1 MTQHASRPRRPGR
14 LAVGALTGALALT
27 ALAGCSTD
35 SAETDDDLSGTIT
48 FGNFMWLEPARGET
62 LWEGTTL
69 YSEENSEATI
79 EQWTSAYA
87 SYFDS
92 LFTELGAGGGPD
104 VFLVTTTELARL
116 VEAGIAEPLDDVVSA
131 ADGLNTTSDDAILD
145 GTHYG
150 VAWSRVNYTLIYNIE
165 LLEEAGVE
173 PPTTVDE
180 LIEAGQAI
188 EAATGAKGFAVRHQ
202 MNESTPWSDDFT
214 NWTYGYGGS
223 WSDGTSLTID
233 SPENIEG
240 LTAFVDVYDAG
251 IMPIGDDASTF
262 RSKFQSGQVA
272 MLIENGGGTLALA
285 TSGELPGSS
294 IGAVEMPFE
303 HPGTHLQN
311 ILVVNAN
318 SDNKELAKDFV
329 RWTLTPAGQEA
340 LRPGLN
346 GGAMATDIPDTEE
359 FTDEHS
365 SWSLMFHEVAN
376 DSTSSL
382 VPGFEADTP
391 AIKQIIMG
399 YVELA
404 LLGELDPAE
413 ALAQAQAEAEAAYGG

>member
-1 MTQHASRPRRPGR
+1 MTQNASRSRRPGR
-14 LAVGALTGALALT
+14 LAAGALAGVAAI
-27 ALAGCSTD
+27 ALAGCS
-35 SAETDDDLSGTIT
+35 SEAAPTDDDLSGTIT
-48 FGNFMWLEPARGET
+48 FGNFMWLEPGRGET
-62 LWEGTTL
+62 LWEGTTA
-69 YSEENSEATI
+69 YSEENTEAAI

-116 VEAGIAEPLDDVVSA
+116 VEAGIAEPVDDVVSGV
-131 ADGLNTTSDDAILD
+131 DGLNTTSDDAVFD

-150 VAWSRVNYTLIYNIE
+150 VAWSRVNYALIYNIE
-165 LLEEAGVE
+165 LLEEAGVA
-173 PPTTVDE
+173 PPATVDE
-180 LIEAGQAI
+180 LIEAGQAV

-202 MNESTPWSDDFT
+202 MNESTPWGDDFT

-240 LTAFVDVYDAG
+240 LSAFVDVYDAG

-272 MLIENGGGTLALA
+272 MLIENGGGSLALA

-294 IGAVEMPFE
+294 IGSVEMPFE

-359 FTDEHS
+359 FTEEHS

-376 DSTSSL
+376 DSKSSL
-382 VPGFEADTP
+382 VEGFEADTP
-391 AIKQIIMG
+391 AIKQIILG
-399 YVELA
+399 YVERA
-404 LLGELDPAE
+404 LLGELEPAE